1 MKSEH
6 FEIHEL
12 ADGVYAVVGDQD
24 GLCHSN
30 AGIVDLGDQTLIL
43 DTLTLPSYGT
53 DLAKASRELTG
64 RDPSW
69 IVFTHYHAD
78 HLLGNQAFPA
88 ATPLIAT
95 HAMLPLVEEWMK
107 GYQEAIDDPS
117 GFEKQVTDFAAG
129 VEAEQDPAKRE
140 GMEVNLARYRALLAE
155 LGTMRL
161 VAPNTLFEGTLRL
174 IGSKRSVELIE
185 VPNAHTASDVYLRL
199 PEEKILFMGDLGFFD
214 TIPFLGYANPLR
226 WIDTLKEFEA
236 SAIKTYVPGHGV
248 VADVEKVRVQRECIE
263 AIVAA
268 VRSVL
273 DEGGEITEAV
283 SERLPEPFRSWTA
296 KGRFNEMNY
305 VAVANSLKA
314 TE

>member
-1 MKSEH
+1 MKSEY
-6 FEIHEL
+6 FEIREL
-12 ADGVYAVVGDQD
+12 ADGVYAVAGDQD

-30 AGIVDLGDQTLIL
+30 AGIVDLGDQTLVL
-43 DTLTLPSYGT
+43 DTLTLPSYGG

-69 IVFTHYHAD
+69 VVFTHCHAD

-88 ATPLIAT
+88 ATPLVAT
-95 HAMLPLVEEWMK
+95 HAMLPLVEEWME

-117 GFEKQVTDFAAG
+117 GFEEQIAEFAAG
-129 VEAEQDPAKRE
+129 VEAEQDPAKRK

-161 VAPNTLFEGTLRL
+161 IPPNMLFEGTLRL
-174 IGSKRSVELIE
+174 SGSKRNVELIE
-185 VPNAHTASDVYLRL
+185 VPHAHTASDVYLRL

-214 TIPFLGYANPLR
+214 TIPFLGYADPLH

-236 SAIKTYVPGHGV
+236 TGIKTYVPGHGV
-248 VADVEKVRVQRECIE
+248 VAGVEKVREQRKCIE
-263 AIVAA
+263 AIVEA

-273 DEGGEITEAV
+273 DEGGEVTEAI
-283 SERLPEPFRSWTA
+283 SERLPEPFRTWTS
-296 KGRFNEMNY
+296 KGRFNQMNY
-305 VAVANSLKA
+305 LAVANSLSA
-314 TE
+314 TT